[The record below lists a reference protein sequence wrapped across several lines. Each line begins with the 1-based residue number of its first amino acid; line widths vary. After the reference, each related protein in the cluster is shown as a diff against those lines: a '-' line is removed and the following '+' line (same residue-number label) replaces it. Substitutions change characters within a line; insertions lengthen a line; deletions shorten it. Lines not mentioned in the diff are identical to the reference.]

1 MQAVRHELVGRD
13 EEQATSAA
21 FLKAVEGGPRVLL
34 LEGEA
39 GIGKTS
45 LWKAALS
52 SAALNGYRIL
62 SAAPTEAESALPYAV
77 LGDLLDPIPEEAL
90 ASISMPLRAA
100 LEVAL
105 FRAPARQAPTDHLA
119 VSGAFLRVLR
129 YLATDQPVLVALDDI
144 QWTDGPSMRVVAFA
158 LHRLEMERVRVITT
172 LRVPSVGDGAGPL
185 RKAVGDALLQR
196 MEVRPLPLNVID
208 DLLLVRLA
216 RTLRRP
222 ELDHVYAASG
232 GNPFFAL
239 EIGRSIVEQSP
250 TLKAGQPL
258 PLPAS
263 LTDAIKRRVAKLS
276 PATRDLLVAMASL
289 SRPDEALLQAVDP
302 RATAALDEACDA
314 QVVERSADRLR
325 FAHPLLGSV
334 IYSLADPASHREWHS
349 KLAQYVGDPEEK
361 ARHLA
366 LAATSADAKVADALE
381 EAARSANARGAPDA
395 ASALAEQSSELT
407 PPDFPGAI
415 ERRRIMTAEFRMRAG
430 DVPGARD
437 LLRSVLDS
445 APAGK
450 RPAQALR
457 LMGSLTLGGEDL
469 VEAERFL
476 TEAASQTGGD
486 LHVRAIIERDLI
498 VVLLQRGKFPEAVEH
513 SARLSEIANQCGDPA
528 ISAAAQRFKVV
539 LQRHRGGV
547 SPDDFATAVAL
558 AEGEISLPIDDTAGG
573 LHPLMHWATVLKWSD
588 DFPHA
593 RMLLKR
599 ALALTEGR
607 DESLR
612 APLLLH
618 LAEMECW
625 AGDWLLAAVYVEEC
639 EKSVIHSGHHSYERL
654 SLSAKAMLACC
665 RGEFGAARKAAQ
677 ETFAI
682 STAIGDEPYLRR
694 ALNVLGA
701 TELAAGDPFA
711 ANTYFDRLRMRG
723 NHEGFRGSVRSES
736 DEVDAL
742 VAAGRLEDADAV
754 CARLAAFDDPWQ
766 RAIGARG
773 RAILAAARGDLTA
786 SLAQFENAVTAHE
799 QLPMPL
805 EEARTLLAYGT
816 TLRRAKQKRAA
827 RARLE
832 EALAIFKS
840 LGAPAWISR
849 VESELSRI
857 APAAAGVSEL
867 TPTEA
872 KVAGLVATGRTNK
885 EAAAELFVSVKTVEA
900 NLSRIYDKLNV
911 RSRSELAARL
921 K

>member
-1 MQAVRHELVGRD
+1 VEAVRHELIGRD
-13 EEQATSAA
+13 EEQAALAEFLEAA
-21 FLKAVEGGPRVLL
+21 QAGPRLL
-34 LEGEA
+34 QLEGEA

-52 SAALNGYRIL
+52 SASTADYRVL

-158 LHRLEMERVRVITT
+158 MHRLETERVKALTT
-172 LRVPSVGDGAGPL
+172 LRIPSAGDAVGPL
-185 RKAVGDALLQR
+185 RKAVGDALIRRL
-196 MEVRPLPLNVID
+196 EVRSLPLNVID
-208 DLLLVRLA
+208 DLLLRRLA
-216 RTLRRP
+216 RPLRRP
-222 ELDHVYAASG
+222 ELDHVYSASG

-239 EIGRSIVEQSP
+239 EIGRSVVEHSM

-263 LTDAIKRRVAKLS
+263 LADAIKDRVATLS
-276 PATRDLLVAMASL
+276 PATLDVLVAMASL
-289 SRPDEALLQAVDP
+289 SRPDEALLQALDY
-302 RATAALDEACDA
+302 RAVAALDEASNRHM
-314 QVVERSADRLR
+314 VERSAGRLR
-325 FAHPLLGSV
+325 FTHPLLGSV
-334 IYSLADPASHREWHS
+334 IYSLADPVSRRGWHS

-366 LAATSADAKVADALE
+366 LAATSADARVADALE

-395 ASALAEQSSELT
+395 ASALAEQASELT
-407 PPDFPGAI
+407 PPGLAEAI

-437 LLRSVLDS
+437 LLRAVLDS
-445 APAGK
+445 PPTGK
-450 RPAQALR
+450 RPSQALR

-469 VEAERFL
+469 VEAELFL
-476 TEAASQTGGD
+476 TEALSQSGD
-486 LHVRAIIERDLI
+486 DLNARGIVERDLI
-498 VVLLQRGKFPEAVEH
+498 VVLLQRGKFPEASEH
-513 SARLSEIANQCGDPA
+513 SARLSEIATLCEDPA
-528 ISAAAQRFKVV
+528 ILAAARRFKLVM
-539 LQRHRGGV
+539 QRHTGRV
-547 SPDDFATAVAL
+547 SPDDLATAVEL
-558 AEGEISLPIDDTAGG
+558 AEDEISLPMDDTAGG

-593 RMLLKR
+593 RTLLKR

-607 DESLR
+607 DESIR
-612 APLLLH
+612 APVLLH
-618 LAEMECW
+618 LAEIECW
-625 AGDWLLAAVYVEEC
+625 AGDWLLAAVYVDEC
-639 EKSVIHSGHHSYERL
+639 EKSVIHSGHRSYERL

-665 RGEFGAARKAAQ
+665 RGDFGAARRDAQ
-677 ETFAI
+677 ETLAI

-701 TELAAGDPFA
+701 TELAAGDPLA
-711 ANTYFDRLRMRG
+711 ANAYFDRLRVRG
-723 NHEGFRGSVRSES
+723 NHQGFRGSIRSES

-742 VAAGRLEDADAV
+742 VAVNRFEDVEAV
-754 CARLAAFDDPWQ
+754 YARLAAFDDPWQ
-766 RAIGARG
+766 RAIGARC
-773 RAILAAARGDLTA
+773 RAILAAVRGELAA
-786 SLAQFENAVTAHE
+786 SIAEFEHALSAHE

-805 EEARTLLAYGT
+805 ERARTLLAYGT

-827 RARLE
+827 RSRLE

-849 VESELSRI
+849 AESELSRI

-867 TPTEA
+867 TPTET

-885 EAAAELFVSVKTVEA
+885 EVATELFVSVKTVEA